1 MMLSD
6 DKISHMSHV
15 LLKGLL
21 DGGDI
26 ALKDTE
32 GKIRRE
38 MKRSLVSFLK
48 VGQDI
53 DESVRRKMQ
62 SFSRKI
68 LEGTPEWEVLYKKF
82 YKEEA
87 VRRGVASE

>member
-6 DKISHMSHV
+6 DKISHLSHV

-21 DGGDI
+21 DGGVVKI
-26 ALKDTE
+26 NNEE

-38 MKRSLVSFLK
+38 MKRSIVAFLK
-48 VGQDI
+48 VSEDI
-53 DESVRRKMQ
+53 DETVRKKMQ

-68 LEGTPEWEVLYKKF
+68 IEGSPEWEVLYKKF

-87 VRRGVASE
+87 VRRGMAAE

>member
-1 MMLSD
+1 MLSD
-6 DKISHMSHV
+6 DKISHLSHV

-21 DGGDI
+21 EEGVI
-26 ALKDTE
+26 ELKNEE

-38 MKRSLVSFLK
+38 IKRTLVSFLK
-48 VGQDI
+48 VSQDI
-53 DESVRRKMQ
+53 DEAVRKKLQ

-68 LEGTPEWEVLYKKF
+68 IEGSPEWEVLYRKF

-87 VRRGVASE
+87 ARRGVAAE

>member
-1 MMLSD
+1 MLSD
-6 DKISHMSHV
+6 DKISHLSHV

-21 DGGDI
+21 DGDDI
-26 ALKDTE
+26 ALKDDE

-38 MKRSLVSFLK
+38 IKRSLVSFLK
-48 VGQDI
+48 IGQDM

-82 YKEEA
+82 YREEA